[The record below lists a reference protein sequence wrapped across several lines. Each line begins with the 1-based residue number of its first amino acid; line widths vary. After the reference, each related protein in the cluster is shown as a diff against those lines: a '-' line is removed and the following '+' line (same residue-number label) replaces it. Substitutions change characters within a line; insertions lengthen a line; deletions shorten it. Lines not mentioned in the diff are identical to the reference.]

1 MKRYRH
7 IVIGNSAGGLAAARA
22 ILAIERCSD
31 LLILSEEPYQAY
43 SRPLIAK
50 HLSHGKT
57 IEEMTLVPRE
67 FYEQDG
73 IEWRPKTSAV
83 RVDPQDST
91 VYLQDG
97 DAVQWDNLLLA
108 TGSVPIVPPIDGV
121 NRTGVYTFTT
131 YDDAR
136 AIAQHL
142 PHVRHVAVIGGGFI
156 GLSAADA
163 IRHRGIDVTIVEL
176 QPRLLSAMLDE
187 EGSTRI
193 ETAVWSSGVKVATGR
208 RVISING
215 SHPESSSV
223 SSVTLDDRTR
233 LQCEMV
239 ILAVGVKPRT
249 DLVRGIVSIE
259 RGVLVDEYMQT
270 TAQQVFACGDVCQTR
285 DFARNVNSV
294 LAIWPNAVAGGAAAG
309 AAMAGQPRSYEGS
322 TSMNA
327 VPYFGLSVASAG
339 VVEHD
344 PAVHEVAVAKDSTSY
359 LKVVL
364 REGVVVG
371 MVAVGDT
378 SKCGIIHSLM
388 KSKMKADGWKDIL
401 VREDFG
407 LLSLPDSLW
416 RAHLTPAA

>member
-7 IVIGNSAGGLAAARA
+7 IIVGNSAGGLSAARE
-22 ILAIERCSD
+22 IRAIERSSD

-50 HLSHGKT
+50 HLSQGKT
-57 IEEMTLVPRE
+57 IEEMTLVPPE

-73 IEWRPKTSAV
+73 IEWLPSTSAV
-83 RVDPQDST
+83 RVDPHERT
-91 VYLQDG
+91 VSLQDG
-97 DAVQWDNLLLA
+97 YVAKWDNILLA
-108 TGSVPIVPPIDGV
+108 TGSVPIVPAIDGV
-121 NRTGVYTFTT
+121 SRTGVFTFTT

-163 IRHRGIDVTIVEL
+163 LRHRGIEVTIVEL
-176 QPRLLSAMLDE
+176 QPRLLSAMLDY

-193 ETAVWSSGVKVATGR
+193 EAAVRSAGAGVLTSR

-249 DLVRGIVSIE
+249 DLAQGVVSIE
-259 RGVLVDEYMQT
+259 RGVLVDECMRT
-270 TAQQVFACGDVCQTR
+270 TAQGVFACGDVCQTR
-285 DFARNVNSV
+285 DFARDVSSV
-294 LAIWPNAVAGGAAAG
+294 LPIWPNAVAGGAVAG
-309 AAMAGQPRSYEGS
+309 AAMAGQRRTYEGS
-322 TSMNA
+322 TTMNA
-327 VPYFGLSVASAG
+327 IPYFGLNVASAG
-339 VVEHD
+339 VVEDD
-344 PAVHEVAVAKDSTSY
+344 PAVHDVAVAKDSTSY
-359 LKVVL
+359 LKVIL
-364 REGVVVG
+364 RGGVVVG

-388 KSKMKADGWKDIL
+388 KCKVKVDDWKDTL
-401 VREDFG
+401 VRQDFG

-416 RAHLTPAA
+416 RSHLTPAE